1 MIYSYSRLSLY
12 QKCPKQFYYKYVL
25 QLEDQKITKP
35 LALGKAVHKG
45 IESVIEGLS
54 LDEAVLKGYTECDF
68 HQGVSIIDIT
78 ELVKRAPVTKNMG
91 ETEFYFRLPLSNSPD
106 SPKIQGYI
114 DLVQGNKLKD
124 WKTNWRRYAVN
135 DNHQIALY
143 AWALSK
149 LKGYDLIEGSLY
161 FLRFKKEYKYF
172 FSHMEMERSRQWA
185 LNLANEINLKIEML
199 DILPEK
205 VNALFPVN
213 PSRACLYCPFAIEC
227 YFDNEMERECND
239 KN

>member
-1 MIYSYSRLSLY
+1 M
-12 QKCPKQFYYKYVL
+12 
-25 QLEDQKITKP
+25 EDQKITKP

-54 LDEAVLKGYTECDF
+54 LDEAVLKGYAECDF
-68 HQGVSIIDIT
+68 HQWVSISEIT

-124 WKTNWRRYAVN
+124 WKTNWRPYAIN
-135 DNHQIALY
+135 ENHQIGLY

-172 FSHMEMERSRQWA
+172 FGHMEMEGSRRWA
-185 LNLANEINLKIEML
+185 LNLAKEINLKIEML
-199 DILPEK
+199 DLLPEK
-205 VNALFPVN
+205 VNNLFSMN
-213 PSRACLYCPFAIEC
+213 RSSACSHCPFAVEC
-227 YFDNEMERECND
+227 YFDNEMGMKCR
-239 KN
+239 